1 MENGGYR
8 GGRRIGSRAGG
19 AVDTFNDD
27 FAQVSS
33 FELFPSFS
41 VDLFVFASE
50 GGQEKGA
57 DTDQLGS
64 IVGVPTP
71 KRVTPSEADKS
82 ANEVVLR

>member
-1 MENGGYR
+1 MENGRRGYR
-8 GGRRIGSRAGG
+8 VGRRVGSKAGG

-57 DTDQLGS
+57 DTVQLS
-64 IVGVPTP
+64 FTSS
-71 KRVTPSEADKS
+71 TADRS
-82 ANEVVLR
+82 SRG